1 MVELLDTSLSPSI
14 DSERVESLFGQTI
27 LIKRDPINVPHK
39 TLDRKGGISF
49 LDSKTSLNLSVAL
62 KSFKMS
68 PVEVA
73 ALIKGCKMS
82 EIQPDRLRALAKV
95 LPGDDLVRALYSNCA
110 LKFCKQYDSS

>member
-27 LIKRDPINVPHK
+27 PIKQDPINVAHK
-39 TLDRKGGISF
+39 TLDREVISF

-73 ALIKGCKMS
+73 ALIKGCKMA

-110 LKFCKQYDSS
+110 LTF